1 MAGGGALVNP
11 ADVGSA
17 DAAVAA
23 SPPLVAARVP
33 GFRAV
38 PQRGQNAKSTS
49 HGIPHAR
56 QAVGCRR
63 PQRGQKTKS
72 GESSELQ
79 PAQAI
84 NFCGQISC
92 KQS

>member
-1 MAGGGALVNP
+1 VSGL
-11 ADVGSA
+11 
-17 DAAVAA
+17 
-23 SPPLVAARVP
+23 L
-33 GFRAV
+33 AV
-38 PQRGQNAKSTS
+38 PQRGQNANSTS

-84 NFCGQISC
+84 DFGRLMSC
-92 KQS
+92 EKS